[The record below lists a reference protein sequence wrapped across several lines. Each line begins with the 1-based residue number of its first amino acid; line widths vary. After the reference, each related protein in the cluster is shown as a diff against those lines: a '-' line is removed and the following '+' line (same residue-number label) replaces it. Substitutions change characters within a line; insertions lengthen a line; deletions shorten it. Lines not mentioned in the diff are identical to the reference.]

1 MTIIANLALGAA
13 ALLYFGLFS
22 ALTSDGP
29 KSGDAV
35 VSNAWGMIFINIAF
49 WLCMNIAAGAAM
61 WKGAFLW
68 ITTVRGLIVFG
79 GLFALCLTI
88 AVSALFRG
96 EPDTGIW
103 RPLGNFV

>member
-13 ALLYFGLFS
+13 ALLCFGLLS

-29 KSGDAV
+29 KGGDAV

-61 WKGAFLW
+61 
-68 ITTVRGLIVFG
+68 
-79 GLFALCLTI
+79 
-88 AVSALFRG
+88 
-96 EPDTGIW
+96 
-103 RPLGNFV
+103 